1 MNTHFP
7 DITQGGMRAIGARRP
22 DVFMAFLKLA
32 DEVMHAP
39 AGLSP
44 LDRELL
50 GAYVSKRFGCD
61 FCHFGHLDTAAA
73 IVGSEP
79 PLSIDAPD
87 NRLAV
92 LFALA
97 DKVADNAVT
106 NAEIDAVLGAE
117 HSEQVV
123 EDVIF
128 VCALFGFANRMVTG
142 FGLDYRAERDR
153 AGSRALAQGYVRR

>member
-7 DITQGGMRAIGARRP
+7 DVAQGGMRAIGARRP
-22 DVFMAFLKLA
+22 KVFMAFLALA
-32 DEVMHAP
+32 DEVMHAE
-39 AGLSP
+39 AALSP

-50 GAYVSKRFGCD
+50 GAHVSRRFGCD

-73 IVGSEP
+73 IAGDDVGGR
-79 PLSIDAPD
+79 LDAAD
-87 NRLAV
+87 ERLAP

-97 DKVADNAVT
+97 DKIADNAAT
-106 NAEIDAVLGAE
+106 DADIEAVLAAG

-123 EDVIF
+123 EDVIL

-153 AGSRALAQGYVRR
+153 EGSRALAQGYVRR

>member
-1 MNTHFP
+1 
-7 DITQGGMRAIGARRP
+7 MRAIGARRP
-22 DVFMAFLKLA
+22 DIFMAFLKLA

-39 AGLSP
+39 AGLST

-73 IVGSEP
+73 IVGDGP
-79 PLSIDAPD
+79 LLSIDTPD
-87 NRLAV
+87 DRLAL

-106 NAEIDAVLGAE
+106 DAEIDAVLAAG
-117 HSEQVV
+117 HSEEVV

-153 AGSRALAQGYVRR
+153 AGSRSLAHGYVRR